1 MFAIARSHA
10 RSARC
15 YHVAPP
21 RSVCCY
27 VVVSKCF
34 LLMRFIGLLR
44 CSNQDFMYV
53 KKNEF
58 WHPLSHVCDV
68 SLTSVGLGFLVK
80 THAC

>member
-21 RSVCCY
+21 RSVCRY

-44 CSNQDFMYV
+44 CSNQDFMYGEW
-53 KKNEF
+53 KKSCTGL
-58 WHPLSHVCDV
+58 HHHRKYSI
-68 SLTSVGLGFLVK
+68 SLLV
-80 THAC
+80 TAPAPPSS